1 MKVAVTFIQEEVLVL
16 VVVVSDESICTVE
29 VLNLFVCVGLT

>member
-1 MKVAVTFIQEEVLVL
+1 MAVTFIQEEV
-16 VVVVSDESICTVE
+16 VVVVVVVMSDASICTVE

>member
-1 MKVAVTFIQEEVLVL
+1 MKVAVTFIQEEV
-16 VVVVSDESICTVE
+16 VVVVMSDASICTVE